1 MALEVKLFN
10 PRRSVCEAVKITNDN
25 LRLVRNWAASDEEI
39 KAHLHT
45 GAIGKWVIRRSDN
58 KFDLMTEGKLW
69 GLYEPILH

>member
-1 MALEVKLFN
+1 MQLEVKLFN

-45 GAIGKWVIRRSDN
+45 GAVGKWIIRRSDN
-58 KFDLMTEGKLW
+58 KFDLMTEGQLW

>member
-1 MALEVKLFN
+1 MPLEVKLFN

-39 KAHLHT
+39 KAHLHP
-45 GAIGKWVIRRSDN
+45 GAIGKWIIRRSDN
-58 KFDLMTEGKLW
+58 KFDLMTEGQLW

>member
-45 GAIGKWVIRRSDN
+45 GAVGKWIIRRSDN
-58 KFDLMTEGKLW
+58 KFDLITEDQLW

>member
-1 MALEVKLFN
+1 MPLEVKLFN

-45 GAIGKWVIRRSDN
+45 GAVGKWIIRRSDN
-58 KFDLMTEGKLW
+58 KFDLMTEGQQI
-69 GLYEPILH
+69 GRAHV

>member
-1 MALEVKLFN
+1 MPLEVKLFN

-25 LRLVRNWAASDEEI
+25 LRLVRSRAASDEEI

-45 GAIGKWVIRRSDN
+45 GAVGKWIIRRSDN
-58 KFDLMTEGKLW
+58 KFDLMTEGQLY

>member
-1 MALEVKLFN
+1 MSLEVKLFN

-45 GAIGKWVIRRSDN
+45 GSVGKWVIRRSDN
-58 KFDLMTEGKLW
+58 KFDLMTEGQLW
-69 GLYEPILH
+69 GIYEPILH

>member
-1 MALEVKLFN
+1 MPLEVKLFN
-10 PRRSVCEAVKITNDN
+10 PRRSVCEAVKITDDN

-58 KFDLMTEGKLW
+58 KFDLMTEGQLG

>member
-1 MALEVKLFN
+1 MPLEVKLFN
-10 PRRSVCEAVKITNDN
+10 PRRSVCEAVKITDDN

-45 GAIGKWVIRRSDN
+45 GAVGKWIIRRSDN
-58 KFDLMTEGKLW
+58 MFDLMTEGQLW

>member
-1 MALEVKLFN
+1 MPLEVKLFN

-25 LRLVRNWAASDEEI
+25 LRLVRKWAASDEEI

-45 GAIGKWVIRRSDN
+45 GAVGKWIIRRSDN
-58 KFDLMTEGKLW
+58 KFDLMTEGQLW

>member
-1 MALEVKLFN
+1 MPLEVKLFN

-25 LRLVRNWAASDEEI
+25 LRLVRNWATSDDEI

-45 GAIGKWVIRRSDN
+45 GAVGKWIIRRGDN
-58 KFDLMTEGKLW
+58 KFDLMTEGQLW

>member
-1 MALEVKLFN
+1 MPLEVKLFN

-45 GAIGKWVIRRSDN
+45 GAVGKWVIRRSDN
-58 KFDLMTEGKLW
+58 KFDLMTEGQLG

>member
-1 MALEVKLFN
+1 MSLEVKLFN

-45 GAIGKWVIRRSDN
+45 GAVGKWVIRRSDN
-58 KFDLMTEGKLW
+58 KFDLMTEGQLW

>member
-1 MALEVKLFN
+1 MPLEVKLFN

-25 LRLVRNWAASDEEI
+25 LRLVRNWAASDEEL

-45 GAIGKWVIRRSDN
+45 GAVGKWIIRRSDN
-58 KFDLMTEGKLW
+58 KFDLMTEGQLW

>member
-1 MALEVKLFN
+1 MPLEVKLFN

-25 LRLVRNWAASDEEI
+25 LRLGRNWAASDEEI

-45 GAIGKWVIRRSDN
+45 GAVGKWIIRRSDN
-58 KFDLMTEGKLW
+58 KFDLMTEGQLW

>member
-1 MALEVKLFN
+1 MPLEVKLFN

-58 KFDLMTEGKLW
+58 KFDLMTEGQLL

>member
-1 MALEVKLFN
+1 MSLEVKLFN

-45 GAIGKWVIRRSDN
+45 GAIGKWIIRRSDN
-58 KFDLMTEGKLW
+58 KFDLMTEGQLW

>member
-1 MALEVKLFN
+1 MPLEVKLFN

-45 GAIGKWVIRRSDN
+45 GAVGKWIIRRSDI
-58 KFDLMTEGKLW
+58 KFDLMTEGQLW

>member
-1 MALEVKLFN
+1 MPLEVKLFN

-45 GAIGKWVIRRSDN
+45 GAVDKWIIRRSDN
-58 KFDLMTEGKLW
+58 KFDLMTEGQLW

>member
-1 MALEVKLFN
+1 MPLEVKLFN

-45 GAIGKWVIRRSDN
+45 GAINKWIIRRSDN
-58 KFDLMTEGKLW
+58 KFDLMTEDQLW